1 MEVETTVSEVE
12 ARGAEAMGLEVGVTD
27 PAAVDDAVRQLI
39 DHWGG
44 LNIVVCNAGGEM
56 GTLAETTCTLVSDAH
71 LETHLQRNLND
82 TIYTLRAAAVPMK
95 ARAPAGSSPSPA
107 WPDGDHSQWLA
118 WPAMASRTGHHH
130 VRKVS
135 RPVCGTVAFVS
146 RPGRQNHRSGTS
158 SSRLR
163 YR

>member
-12 ARGAEAMGLEVGVTD
+12 ARGAEAMGLDVEVTD

-39 DHWGG
+39 DRWGG
-44 LNIVVCNAGGEM
+44 LYIAVCNAGGEM

-71 LETHLQRNLND
+71 LETHLRRNLNG
-82 TIYTLRAAAVPMK
+82 TIYTRAAAVPMK

-107 WPDGDHSQWLA
+107 WPDGDYSQWLA
-118 WPAMASRTGHHH
+118 FPAMARRTVHHRVH
-130 VRKVS
+130 KVS

-146 RPGRQNHRSGTS
+146 RPRRQNHRSGTL